1 MAEEDGELLAA
12 EARRDVAVADG
23 LGDRPADG
31 AQDLVAGKPLV
42 DRYTAETYNGVNGQ
56 PGDHTVVP
64 QSVCPAS
71 GCVDTIALG
80 NLLVGGGAGLWI
92 DVQKYVALIVD
103 VSVLGAIAAGDG
115 QQSGMN
121 IDVSLGV
128 GVHF

>member
-1 MAEEDGELLAA
+1 MRNRDGGQIVYQQFGRDFAA
-12 EARRDVAVADG
+12 RDRFDV
-23 LGDRPADG
+23 
-31 AQDLVAGKPLV
+31 
-42 DRYTAETYNGVNGQ
+42 
-56 PGDHTVVP
+56 
-64 QSVCPAS
+64 
-71 GCVDTIALG
+71 
-80 NLLVGGGAGLWI
+80 LVGGGAGLWI